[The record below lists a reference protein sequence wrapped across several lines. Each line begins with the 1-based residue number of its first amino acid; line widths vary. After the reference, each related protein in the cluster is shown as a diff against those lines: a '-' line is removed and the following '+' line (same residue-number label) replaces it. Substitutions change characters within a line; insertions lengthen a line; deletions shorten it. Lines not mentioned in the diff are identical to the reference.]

1 MIQTDRN
8 VFLSFEF
15 RLVTQTIFLF
25 VWKKEDEKEF
35 LLLLQSTHTS
45 IDLHFQGPSSLSLTV
60 CWQILSVCWRLLS
73 DDFLCL
79 DEGAPVRISL
89 AFTDVYHQGLNT
101 SYWYLKAEREK
112 KTRRWKG
119 KLLRSIETLL
129 HVYWITVNSAS
140 HSVDG
145 NNIEQK
151 RGASF
156 LLFKRRKRLYSSVTK
171 VLKTT
176 IY

>member
-1 MIQTDRN
+1 MKKSFSSFYSLRTHQSICIFKDLH
-8 VFLSFEF
+8 LS
-15 RLVTQTIFLF
+15 
-25 VWKKEDEKEF
+25 
-35 LLLLQSTHTS
+35 LLQFNMLT
-45 IDLHFQGPSSLSLTV
+45 DYFSLLTFIERWFFVSWRGRPRADQFSL
-60 CWQILSVCWRLLS
+60 
-73 DDFLCL
+73 
-79 DEGAPVRISL
+79 
-89 AFTDVYHQGLNT
+89 FTDVYHQGLNT
-101 SYWYLKAEREK
+101 SYWYLKAEREEK

-156 LLFKRRKRLYSSVTK
+156 LLFKGRKRLYSSATK